1 MATIDAKY
9 LKGLKFRSAEEKV
22 VEEDGRKVKKFIPT
36 ERPMTPAD
44 VLGSKDYGD
53 SIVIV
58 TADGQKITIKKEEK
72 GGK

>member
-1 MATIDAKY
+1 MANIDAKY

-36 ERPMTPAD
+36 ERPMTPKD
-44 VLGSKDYGD
+44 VISFKDFGN

-58 TADGQKITIKKEEK
+58 TADGQKVTVEKEEK